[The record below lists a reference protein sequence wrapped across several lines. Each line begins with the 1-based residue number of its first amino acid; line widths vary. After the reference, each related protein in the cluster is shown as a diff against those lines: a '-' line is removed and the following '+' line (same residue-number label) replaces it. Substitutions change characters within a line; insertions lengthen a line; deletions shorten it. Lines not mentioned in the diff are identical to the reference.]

1 MPVLDINSQLRSAL
15 RAAAHPLKPVVLIGD
30 KGLSGSVLQEIDRS
44 LSAHGLIKVRAGGE
58 DRATRDEL
66 LYQICGELDCAP
78 VHHLGKIFI
87 LYRPT
92 ERDPDAVQ
100 LLGGKAKSGV
110 ADLGTGQRKGN
121 EIHLPK
127 KLAVA
132 GKPAP
137 AKPTRA
143 ERREGPERGA
153 RPETGLTARERY
165 LGTADKRQRPST
177 HEETG
182 SRRGA
187 ARTELPRRPAGLSS
201 TLGAA
206 RKSAAKSAGKTA
218 AKRPAAARPASG
230 SARRPAG
237 SALSLR
243 AGARNDRAPAQRTTA
258 TSRKPKSAT
267 KK

>member
-1 MPVLDINSQLRSAL
+1 MPVLDINSTLRSAL

-30 KGLSGSVLQEIDRS
+30 KGLSDAVLQEIDRN

-66 LYQICGELDCAP
+66 LYQICGELSCAP
-78 VHHLGKIFI
+78 VHHLGKVFI

-92 ERDPDAVQ
+92 ERDPDAAD
-100 LLGGKAKSGV
+100 LLGARKPKSDV
-110 ADLGTGQRKGN
+110 STLGTGARKAN
-121 EIHLPK
+121 EAHLPK

-132 GKPAP
+132 GKPVAP
-137 AKPTRA
+137 ARTRA
-143 ERREGPERGA
+143 ERQDRAERDDGP
-153 RPETGLTARERY
+153 LTARERY
-165 LGTADKRQRPST
+165 LGTDKRQRPST

-187 ARTELPRRPAGLSS
+187 ARTTPARRPSGLSS

-206 RKSAAKSAGKTA
+206 RKTASGKPA
-218 AKRPAAARPASG
+218 AKR
-230 SARRPAG
+230 AG

-243 AGARNDRAPAQRTTA
+243 AGARSRPAEGGQRTTA
-258 TSRKPKSAT
+258 TSRKPRTAT

>member
-1 MPVLDINSQLRSAL
+1 MPVLDINSTMRSAL

-30 KGLSGSVLQEIDRS
+30 KGLSAAVLQEIDRN

-66 LYQICGELDCAP
+66 LYQICGELSCAP

-87 LYRPT
+87 LFRPT
-92 ERDPDAVQ
+92 ERDPDAAG
-100 LLGGKAKSGV
+100 LLGARKAKSDV
-110 ADLGTGQRKGN
+110 SALGTAPRKAN
-121 EIHLPK
+121 EAHLPK

-132 GKPAP
+132 GKPAAP
-137 AKPTRA
+137 ARPRGERPARA
-143 ERREGPERGA
+143 ERDPGPM
-153 RPETGLTARERY
+153 TARERY
-165 LGTADKRQRPST
+165 LGTDERKRPSI

-187 ARTELPRRPAGLSS
+187 ARTAPARRPAGLGSGS
-201 TLGAA
+201 ALGAA
-206 RKSAAKSAGKTA
+206 RKTSAGKPA
-218 AKRPAAARPASG
+218 AKRT
-230 SARRPAG
+230 G

-243 AGARNDRAPAQRTTA
+243 AGARTRPEGGGQRTTA
-258 TSRKPKSAT
+258 TSRKPRTAT